1 MIQYNN
7 NLGVLPFYADIEE
20 QNHRRSYAYGQVYPL
35 YTPMGSVP
43 PFNFVIPHVS
53 ATISTVRVYRL
64 WNGTSYDVK
73 SIMQARGLQ
82 KVNYS
87 GKGLDVIEYPSIAPH
102 NITQEEGQ
110 HYLRITLSN
119 GAVYYSD
126 IFTVVG
132 DLSGYLCLTWY
143 DLSDFVMDNAVIAFG
158 HGYRNTLYLN
168 TQLGKPEYE
177 FNEEGENRDGFFFPE
192 KQISEKKYKCQVLA
206 PEYLCDVMR
215 FIRLSD
221 IVEVLDQYGHRYNTD
236 TFLITPKWETQ
247 GDIAS
252 VEIEFTCDTVA
263 KKIGLAVTGNLGDY
277 NNDYNNDYDT

>member
-7 NLGVLPFYADIEE
+7 NLGVLPFYADIDE

-64 WNGTSYDVK
+64 WNNSYYDVK
-73 SIMQARGLQ
+73 STMTARGLQ

-87 GKGLDVIEYPSIAPH
+87 SRGYDVIEYPSIAPH
-102 NITQEEGQ
+102 NITKDEGQ

-132 DLSGYLCLTWY
+132 DLSGFLCLTWY
-143 DLSDFVMDNAVIAFG
+143 DLQDFVMDDACIAYG
-158 HGYRNTLYLN
+158 SGYRNTLYLN

-177 FNEEGENRDGFFFPE
+177 FNEEGETRDGFFFPE
-192 KQISEKKYKCQVLA
+192 KQISEKKYKCNILA

-221 IVEVLDQYGHRYNTD
+221 IVEVLDQYGHRYNAD

-247 GDIAS
+247 GDLAS

-263 KKIGLAVTGNLGDY
+263 KKIGFAVTGNLGDY